1 MTSTAKKAPFER
13 NTTYEAWTPPDTADI
28 TALREYGDTAETLQP
43 ALEGQYNRARENNA
57 RRYRSQYNQ
66 GGTTAAARIAQEGE
80 AERGLTADY
89 GAALGQS
96 AYDAKQQGL
105 ARRTFLAGLTVP
117 RPLATKESGY
127 NSQVVDSFWGKA
139 MGAGASVASAAI
151 LASDERLKDNIKPT
165 RPVLDKLDG
174 YQAKE
179 WDWKDGSGH
188 EDGVIAQDLD
198 DSFPE
203 AVVKEEGE
211 PLKVNYG
218 DPSLAAQALQGVKE
232 LNEKIDSVIPL
243 MRQRQMAAGRRN
255 A

>member
-13 NTTYEAWTPPDTADI
+13 NTEYTNWTPPDTADI

-43 ALEGQYNRARENNA
+43 ALEGQYNRARENNS

-117 RPLATKESGY
+117 RPLATRESGY
-127 NSQVVDSFWGKA
+127 NTQPNQGGGLSGVLGGVGSVLGGLA
-139 MGAGASVASAAI
+139 MF
-151 LASDERLKDNIKPT
+151 SDERLKDNIKPT

-188 EDGVIAQDLD
+188 EDGVVAQDLD

-203 AVVKEEGE
+203 AVVEEAGE

-232 LNEKIDSVIPL
+232 LDMKINRL
-243 MRQRQMAAGRRN
+243 MRQRQMGYN
-255 A
+255 QKNG